1 MHHHSQSTSLT
12 AAKAV
17 GHRHVTLQFWKPI
30 MGDYFMRKLT
40 MQEIRFVS
48 GGGDTVV
55 VKREPPRDELGLL
68 MFERHLIDEQQ
79 KAELIEANK

>member
-1 MHHHSQSTSLT
+1 
-12 AAKAV
+12 
-17 GHRHVTLQFWKPI
+17 
-30 MGDYFMRKLT
+30 MRKLT